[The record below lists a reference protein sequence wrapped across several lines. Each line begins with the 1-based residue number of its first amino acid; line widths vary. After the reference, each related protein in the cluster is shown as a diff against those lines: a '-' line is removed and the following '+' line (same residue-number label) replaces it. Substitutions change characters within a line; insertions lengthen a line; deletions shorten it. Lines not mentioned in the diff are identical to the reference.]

1 MTNAMV
7 TMSQQVG
14 EDRHTSAVMGGSF
27 NASCQGDINFYAIA
41 CLMQHTN
48 KHYIIIS
55 KHSKDANSY
64 IRYQGHQ

>member
-48 KHYIIIS
+48 KHYII
-55 KHSKDANSY
+55 Y
-64 IRYQGHQ
+64 